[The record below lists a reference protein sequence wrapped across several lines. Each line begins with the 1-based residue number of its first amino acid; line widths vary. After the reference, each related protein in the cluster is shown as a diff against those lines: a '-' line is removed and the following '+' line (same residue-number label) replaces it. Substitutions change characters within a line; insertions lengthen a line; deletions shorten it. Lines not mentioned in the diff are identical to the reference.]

1 MAGWFSVLRAVPW
14 GQVIDNAPK
23 VVSGTRRFWH
33 AVSGEGVREEIDIT
47 EVQSSYTAEHEELGA
62 IRSRLTALEQSAVD
76 LREQILAASEL
87 IKTLADQ
94 NVQLIEQIEKNRRHT
109 RWLAAAL
116 FVSVIA
122 ALAVL
127 LFVPYPDI
135 SLLPAS

>member
-1 MAGWFSVLRAVPW
+1 MAGWFSMLRAVPW
-14 GQVIDNAPK
+14 GHVIDSAPR

-47 EVQSSYTAEHEELGA
+47 EVQSSYTGEHEELSA

-94 NVQLIEQIEKNRRHT
+94 NAQLIVQTEKNRRHT
-109 RWLAAAL
+109 RWLAVAL
-116 FVSVIA
+116 FVSVVA

-127 LFVPYPDI
+127 LFVPYPNAD
-135 SLLPAS
+135 LLAIR